1 MRVWFLAGALCFF
14 SINSYADGSTP
25 TTQLNEVDVI
35 GQLDQARNS
44 IQPSLGAT
52 DFNITSDQIDDD
64 SRGDNTSFDQVIL
77 RAPGVAEDQWEQVH
91 VRGEH
96 ANLQY
101 RINGVLLPEGLTGFG
116 AELDPRFVS
125 NVSLIDGTLPAQ
137 YGFHTAGIVDITT
150 KSGAFENGGDI
161 SMYGGSN
168 GEVNPSLSYGGS
180 APGGIN
186 YFTTGSY
193 LGDDLGIDNTTGST
207 SAIHDQTQQGKMFAY
222 ISKVIDDESRVSVML
237 GASHSDFQIPN
248 ASGGTLFNDGA
259 GIPLPLPNESSQDVN
274 DRQVEQN
281 FYAVAAYQKSED
293 KLNYQLSA
301 FTRFSEVNYLPDPI
315 GDLEYNGVASTINDS
330 IFTNGLEFDS
340 SYALNEQ
347 HTLRAGAMFT
357 ISDAINESNSL
368 VFPEDPT
375 TGAVNG
381 PEESIN
387 ANNQK
392 QGEDYGLYLQDE
404 WKATEKL
411 TINYG
416 ARFDQSYQ
424 YLNESQLSPRINAVY
439 EFDPATKV
447 HAGYARYFTPPPL
460 EEQQNFNPS
469 IFNNTTNA
477 TAVVT
482 NSPDLAERA
491 NYYDAGITHNFLP
504 GLQAGLDGYFKTAVD
519 QLDDG
524 QFNAAPIVTPFNY
537 KYGQVSGIELTTNYK
552 NGGFSSYANAAWSHA
567 LGEQWIS
574 DQFQFSQADLN
585 YVADHWIY
593 LDHDQA
599 LTVSS
604 GVAYEFQ
611 NTGYSA
617 LNNTKVYADL
627 LFGSGLRQSGLDGDT
642 NIPNGKRVGSY
653 NPINLGIEHTFK
665 INNKSDIKV
674 RFDIVNVADEV
685 YELRSGSGVGVF
697 APSYGPRRG
706 FYGGFSMDF

>member
-1 MRVWFLAGALCFF
+1 MWVWFLAGVLCFF

-25 TTQLNEVDVI
+25 TTQLSEVDVI
-35 GQLDQARNS
+35 GQLDRERNS
-44 IQPSLGAT
+44 ISPSLGAT
-52 DFNITSDQIDDD
+52 DYYINSDQIDDQ
-64 SRGDNTSFDQVIL
+64 SEGNNASFNQVLL
-77 RAPGVAEDQWEQVH
+77 RAPGVASDNDGQLH

-101 RINGVLLPEGLTGFG
+101 RINDVLLPEGLTGFG
-116 AELDPRFVS
+116 EELDTRFVD
-125 NVSLIDGTLPAQ
+125 NVSLIDGSLPAQ
-137 YGFHTAGIVDITT
+137 YGFHTAGIVDIHT
-150 KSGAFENGGDI
+150 KNGAFTNGGDI
-161 SMYGGSN
+161 SMYGGSHR
-168 GEVNPSLSYGGS
+168 EVTPSFTYGGS

-193 LGDDLGIDNTTGST
+193 LEDDLGIENTTNSA

-222 ISKVIDDESRVSVML
+222 VSKIIDDESRVSVML
-237 GASHSDFQIPN
+237 SASHSDFQIPN
-248 ASGGTLFNDGA
+248 SPGGTLFNDGA
-259 GIPLPLPNESSQDVN
+259 GNPLPLPYENSEDVN

-281 FYAVAAYQKSED
+281 FYGVVAYQKSED

-315 GDLEYNGVASTINDS
+315 GDLEYNGVASTLDDS

-340 SYALNEQ
+340 SYELNEK

-357 ISDAINESNSL
+357 ISDAVNKNNSL
-368 VFPEDPT
+368 VFPEDPAT
-375 TGAVNG
+375 SAVDG

-387 ANNQK
+387 SNNQK

-404 WKATEKL
+404 WRATEKL

-424 YLNESQLSPRINAVY
+424 YVNESQLSPRINAVY
-439 EFDPATKV
+439 EVDPATKV

-460 EEQQNFNPS
+460 EEQQNFDPA
-469 IFNNTTNA
+469 IFNNTTNS
-477 TAVVT
+477 TAIVT
-482 NSPDLAERA
+482 NSPDLSERA

-504 GLQAGLDGYFKTAVD
+504 GLQTGLDGYFKTAVD

-537 KYGQVSGIELTTNYK
+537 KYGQVSGVELTMNYK
-552 NGGFSSYANAAWSHA
+552 NGGFSSYTNAAWSHA
-567 LGEQWIS
+567 LGKQWIS

-585 YVADHWIY
+585 YVANHWIY

-604 GVAYEFQ
+604 GVAYEFH
-611 NTGYSA
+611 G
-617 LNNTKVYADL
+617 TKVYADL
-627 LFGSGLRQSGLDGDT
+627 LFGSGLRQSSDPGQLN

-665 INNKSDIKV
+665 INDKRDIKV

-706 FYGGFSMDF
+706 FYGGVTYDF